1 MTVHMGTAASS
12 APALRAPSLQP
23 RDPGG
28 SRDHLRVAPDVRRRR
43 LRARLLMVA
52 IALVT
57 VASLFT
63 LVGFRVVA
71 AQSSFALDRLTKE
84 RTNEQL
90 RYERLREDVA
100 RRSSPASV
108 IAAARHL
115 GMVDAPKQAFI
126 SAPSAGTHGPAQSA
140 TPPALAPTSYE
151 SMKKALD
158 QNP

>member
-1 MTVHMGTAASS
+1 MGTAVPVPADTFPSPRPES
-12 APALRAPSLQP
+12 AET
-23 RDPGG
+23 
-28 SRDHLRVAPDVRRRR
+28 RDHLRVAPDAGRRR

-71 AQSSFALDRLTKE
+71 AQSAFTLDRLSKE

-90 RYERLREDVA
+90 RYERLREEVS
-100 RRSSPASV
+100 RRSAPEAVISAARARGMIPAPRREFLQ
-108 IAAARHL
+108 AAAA
-115 GMVDAPKQAFI
+115 APRNSTPATSQSL
-126 SAPSAGTHGPAQSA
+126 SAN
-140 TPPALAPTSYE
+140 SYDKT
-151 SMKKALD
+151 KKALD